1 MGYTWDDRVPFRERG
16 KVGDFTILKKLRR
29 IDFAKVVKSSYA
41 PLRLEKWYGYGSN
54 LQSIKEGRV
63 DVNWVE
69 DFPDWLDDLRKKFFP
84 EANSVLICKGQRP
97 DSETSIDWH
106 RDHGTFENRVVMI
119 NFGYAVFYLQDYYN
133 GTEIYTLKDGEVV
146 DFDSKLLHK
155 STQSSDERFIITFR
169 RVKTEFSKH
178 KLF

>member
-41 PLRLEKWYGYGSN
+41 PLRLEKW
-54 LQSIKEGRV
+54 
-63 DVNWVE
+63 
-69 DFPDWLDDLRKKFFP
+69 
-84 EANSVLICKGQRP
+84 
-97 DSETSIDWH
+97 
-106 RDHGTFENRVVMI
+106 
-119 NFGYAVFYLQDYYN
+119 YN